1 MVGGWGGDCKTERGG
16 LTVVV
21 VMSLTSSLSL
31 LLSSAT

>member
-21 VMSLTSSLSL
+21 MSMTSSLSL
-31 LLSSAT
+31 LLSSAM